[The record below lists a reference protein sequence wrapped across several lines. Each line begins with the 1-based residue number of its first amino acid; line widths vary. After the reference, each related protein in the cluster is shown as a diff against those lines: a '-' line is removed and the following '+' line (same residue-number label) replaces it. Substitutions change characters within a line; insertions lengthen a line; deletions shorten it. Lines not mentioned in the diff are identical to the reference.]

1 MEYGYYDTYTTGT
14 SNMTGLETILGGMLL
29 VIYLVVMINTI
40 LSIIAMWKIYTKAG
54 KPGWASIIPI
64 YNIVV
69 LFEIVGLQWW
79 HVLIAIFV
87 PFAFLV
93 YLIVVNVK
101 LAKVFGQGTG
111 MILLLIFI
119 PIIGQLVLAFG
130 KSTYNGQ
137 VDYSMNQTNMN
148 NNSTNVNN
156 DDYYYNAELDHMT
169 QGQINEMVRNN
180 MQQGQNTINNQQFNN
195 QVNTMN
201 NSNLNQNNINTQSN
215 TTLNNQGNTN
225 QMNNTINEVNTMNNS
240 NLNQNNINVQSN
252 TTLNN
257 QGNIN
262 QMNNPINQANTMN
275 NNIQQPNINQPGTK
289 TCPICGSTQ
298 ALNAIECSVCGSKI
312 M

>member
-1 MEYGYYDTYTTGT
+1 MEYDYYSDYPIGT
-14 SNMTGLETILGGMLL
+14 ENLAELETILGGIL
-29 VIYLVVMINTI
+29 VAICLVVIINTI

-69 LFEIVGLQWW
+69 LFEIVGLEWW

-93 YLIVVNVK
+93 YLIVINVK

-137 VDYSMNQTNMN
+137 VNYSMNQTNMN

-156 DDYYYNAELDHMT
+156 NDYYYNAELDHMT

-180 MQQGQNTINNQQFNN
+180 MQQEQNTINNQQFNN

-201 NSNLNQNNINTQSN
+201 NNWNQNNINT
-215 TTLNNQGNTN
+215 
-225 QMNNTINEVNTMNNS
+225 
-240 NLNQNNINVQSN
+240 QSN

-275 NNIQQPNINQPGTK
+275 NNIQQSNINQPSTK
-289 TCPICGSTQ
+289 TCPTCGSTQ

>member
-1 MEYGYYDTYTTGT
+1 MMILYTGT
-14 SNMTGLETILGGMLL
+14 SNITGLETILGGMLL

-69 LFEIVGLQWW
+69 LFEIVGLEWW

-93 YLIVVNVK
+93 YLIVINVK

-137 VDYSMNQTNMN
+137 VNYSMNQTNMN

-156 DDYYYNAELDHMT
+156 NDYYYNAELDHMT

-201 NSNLNQNNINTQSN
+201 SNNWNQNNINTQNNATLNNQGNINQMNNPINQANTMNNSNLNQNNINTQSN
-215 TTLNNQGNTN
+215 A
-225 QMNNTINEVNTMNNS
+225 
-240 NLNQNNINVQSN
+240 
-252 TTLNN
+252 TLNN

-275 NNIQQPNINQPGTK
+275 NNIQQSNINQPSTK
-289 TCPICGSTQ
+289 TCPTCGSTQ

>member
-111 MILLLIFI
+111 MIVLLIFI
-119 PIIGQLVLAFG
+119 PIIGQLVLSFG

-201 NSNLNQNNINTQSN
+201 NSNLNQNNIN
-215 TTLNNQGNTN
+215 
-225 QMNNTINEVNTMNNS
+225 
-240 NLNQNNINVQSN
+240 VQSN

>member
-14 SNMTGLETILGGMLL
+14 SNLSGLETILGGMLL
-29 VIYLVVMINTI
+29 VIYLVVVINTI

-69 LFEIVGLQWW
+69 LFEIVGLEWW

-93 YLIVVNVK
+93 YLIVINVK

-137 VDYSMNQTNMN
+137 VNYSMNQGNMN
-148 NNSTNVNN
+148 NNTTNVNN
-156 DDYYYNAELDHMT
+156 NDYYYNAELDHMT

-180 MQQGQNTINNQQFNN
+180 MQQEQNTINNQQFNN

-201 NSNLNQNNINTQSN
+201 SNNWNQSSNI
-215 TTLNNQGNTN
+215 N
-225 QMNNTINEVNTMNNS
+225 QMNNPINEVNTMNNS
-240 NLNQNNINVQSN
+240 NLNQNNI
-252 TTLNN
+252 NN

-275 NNIQQPNINQPGTK
+275 NNIQQSNINQPSTK
-289 TCPICGSTQ
+289 TCPTCGSTQ

>member
-14 SNMTGLETILGGMLL
+14 SNLSGLETILGGMLL

-69 LFEIVGLQWW
+69 LFEIVGLEWW

-93 YLIVVNVK
+93 YLIVINVK

-137 VDYSMNQTNMN
+137 VDYSMNQGNMN
-148 NNSTNVNN
+148 NNTMNVNN
-156 DDYYYNAELDHMT
+156 NDYYYNAELDYMT

-180 MQQGQNTINNQQFNN
+180 MQQEQNTINNQQFNN
-195 QVNTMN
+195 QINTMN
-201 NSNLNQNNINTQSN
+201 SNNWNQSS
-215 TTLNNQGNTN
+215 NTN
-225 QMNNTINEVNTMNNS
+225 QMNNPINEVNTMNNS
-240 NLNQNNINVQSN
+240 NLNQNNI
-252 TTLNN
+252 NN

-275 NNIQQPNINQPGTK
+275 NNIQQSNINQPSTK
-289 TCPICGSTQ
+289 TCPTCGSTQ

>member
-14 SNMTGLETILGGMLL
+14 SNLSGLETILGGMLL
-29 VIYLVVMINTI
+29 VIYLVVVINTI

-69 LFEIVGLQWW
+69 LFEIVGLEWW

-93 YLIVVNVK
+93 YLIVINVK

-137 VDYSMNQTNMN
+137 VNYSMNQGNMN

-156 DDYYYNAELDHMT
+156 NDYYYNAELDHMT

-180 MQQGQNTINNQQFNN
+180 MQQEQNTINNQQFNN

-201 NSNLNQNNINTQSN
+201 SNNWNQSSNI
-215 TTLNNQGNTN
+215 N
-225 QMNNTINEVNTMNNS
+225 QMNNPINEVNTMNNS
-240 NLNQNNINVQSN
+240 NLNQNNI
-252 TTLNN
+252 NN

-275 NNIQQPNINQPGTK
+275 NNIQQSNINQPSTK
-289 TCPICGSTQ
+289 TCPTCGSTQ

>member
-14 SNMTGLETILGGMLL
+14 SNLAGLETILGGMLL
-29 VIYLVVMINTI
+29 VIYLVIMINTI

-69 LFEIVGLQWW
+69 LFEIVGLEWW

-93 YLIVVNVK
+93 YLIVINVK

-137 VDYSMNQTNMN
+137 VNYSMNQGNMN
-148 NNSTNVNN
+148 NNTTNVNN
-156 DDYYYNAELDHMT
+156 NDYYYNAELDHMT

-180 MQQGQNTINNQQFNN
+180 MQQEQNTINNQQFNN

-201 NSNLNQNNINTQSN
+201 SNNWNQSSNI
-215 TTLNNQGNTN
+215 N
-225 QMNNTINEVNTMNNS
+225 QMNNPINEVNTMNNS
-240 NLNQNNINVQSN
+240 NLNQNNI
-252 TTLNN
+252 NN

-275 NNIQQPNINQPGTK
+275 NNIQQSNINQPSTK
-289 TCPICGSTQ
+289 TCPTCGSTQ

>member
-69 LFEIVGLQWW
+69 LFEIVGLEWW

-93 YLIVVNVK
+93 YLIVINVK

-137 VDYSMNQTNMN
+137 VNYSMNQGNMN
-148 NNSTNVNN
+148 NNTTNVNN
-156 DDYYYNAELDHMT
+156 NDYYYNAELDHMT

-180 MQQGQNTINNQQFNN
+180 MQQEQNTINNQQFNN

-201 NSNLNQNNINTQSN
+201 SNNWNQSSNI
-215 TTLNNQGNTN
+215 N
-225 QMNNTINEVNTMNNS
+225 QMNNPINEVNTMNNS
-240 NLNQNNINVQSN
+240 NLNQNNI
-252 TTLNN
+252 NN

-275 NNIQQPNINQPGTK
+275 NNIQQSNINQPSTK
-289 TCPICGSTQ
+289 TCPTCGSTQ

>member
-14 SNMTGLETILGGMLL
+14 SNLSGLETILGGMLL

-69 LFEIVGLQWW
+69 LFEIVGLEWW

-93 YLIVVNVK
+93 YLIVINVK

-137 VDYSMNQTNMN
+137 VNYSMNQGNMN
-148 NNSTNVNN
+148 NNTTNVNN
-156 DDYYYNAELDHMT
+156 NDYYYNAELDHMT

-180 MQQGQNTINNQQFNN
+180 MQQKQNTINNQQFNN

-201 NSNLNQNNINTQSN
+201 NNWNQSSNI
-215 TTLNNQGNTN
+215 N
-225 QMNNTINEVNTMNNS
+225 QMNNPINEVNTMNNS
-240 NLNQNNINVQSN
+240 NLNQNNI
-252 TTLNN
+252 NN

-275 NNIQQPNINQPGTK
+275 NNIQQSNINQPSTK
-289 TCPICGSTQ
+289 TCPTCGSTQ

>member
-14 SNMTGLETILGGMLL
+14 SNLAGLETILGGMLL
-29 VIYLVVMINTI
+29 VIYLVIMINTI

-69 LFEIVGLQWW
+69 LFEIVGLEWW

-93 YLIVVNVK
+93 YLIVINVK

-137 VDYSMNQTNMN
+137 VNYSMNQGNMN
-148 NNSTNVNN
+148 NNTTNVNN
-156 DDYYYNAELDHMT
+156 NDYYYNAELDHMT

-180 MQQGQNTINNQQFNN
+180 MQQKQNTINNQQFNN

-201 NSNLNQNNINTQSN
+201 NNWNQSSNI
-215 TTLNNQGNTN
+215 N
-225 QMNNTINEVNTMNNS
+225 QMNNPINEVNTMNNS
-240 NLNQNNINVQSN
+240 NLNQNNI
-252 TTLNN
+252 NN

-275 NNIQQPNINQPGTK
+275 NNIQQSNINQPSTK
-289 TCPICGSTQ
+289 TCPTCGSTQ